1 MKDFIA
7 IDFETANPKRVS
19 ACAIGIAGVSSGQI
33 VAAKGYLI
41 KPVGGHASFQS
52 RIHGIKEEHTCDK
65 PTFDALYPEIS
76 DFFNYPL
83 VAHSLFDEQ
92 VLRALAQHYC
102 LSLDFEYHDT
112 SAIAKRRLPELKN
125 HKLKTLVKHFE
136 LPAFKHHDAVEDA
149 MACARVYLKL
159 LDLDREKPLANP
171 CDSRVLFKGLISSIL
186 EDDIVDYKEA
196 YQLFYWLEDHEEIAK
211 EYEELTETTRRFLE
225 DDILDSI
232 EAKAL
237 RMMLR
242 YIHDNIS

>member
-1 MKDFIA
+1 MRDFIA

-19 ACAIGIAGVSSGQI
+19 ACAVGFAGVSSGQI
-33 VAAKGYLI
+33 VASKGYLI
-41 KPVGGHASFQS
+41 KPVGGHAPFQS

-65 PTFDALYPEIS
+65 STFDALYPEII
-76 DFFNYPL
+76 DIFNYPL

-102 LSLDFEYHDT
+102 LSLDFEYYDT
-112 SAIAKRRLPELKN
+112 SNIAKRRLPELKN
-125 HKLKTLVKHFE
+125 QKLQTLVKYFE

-149 MACARVYLKL
+149 VACARVYLKL
-159 LDLDREKPLANP
+159 LDLDQEKTLISP
-171 CDSRVLFKGLISSIL
+171 CDSRISFKGLISSIL

-196 YQLFYWLEDHEEIAK
+196 YQLIYWLEDHKEIAK

-225 DDILDSI
+225 DDMLDNI

-242 YIHDNIS
+242 YIYDNIS